1 MEPHICT
8 GLKIPQTVHTQS
20 NPCCIMVKL
29 FYLSSFQ
36 LWCHRA
42 RQTAI
47 TCNTVSPLQVHIGSS
62 RTTVVQ
68 NRDVVKELQKG
79 MVVAT
84 DMGEDFPLIGTVQ
97 AIPPNPDATSEIAIE
112 LMQQERP
119 PHKPKWLRFFK
130 PSSVIRTVAFINKQI
145 ILYDFELTKCGTLKK
160 KSREYLQ
167 EHFKK

>member
-79 MVVAT
+79 MLVAT
-84 DMGEDFPLIGTVQ
+84 DMGEDFPQIGTVQ

-112 LMQQERP
+112 LMQQERA

-130 PSSVIRTVAFINKQI
+130 PSSVIRTVAFRQI
-145 ILYDFELTKCGTLKK
+145 ILYDFELTKCGALKK